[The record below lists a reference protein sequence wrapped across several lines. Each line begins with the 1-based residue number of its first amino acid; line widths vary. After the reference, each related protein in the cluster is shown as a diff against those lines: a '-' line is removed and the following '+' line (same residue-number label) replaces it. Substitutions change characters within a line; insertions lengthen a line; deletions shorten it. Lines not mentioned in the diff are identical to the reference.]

1 MTEFYPVEMKKC
13 DEEMYVLACILIC
26 VLIIDFIVV
35 MEYNRPIEDGID
47 SDNQLDQ
54 SVFVDVSP
62 LRCSLSFFTTA
73 WVLSHLQYLYEDF
86 SPEVFDTFTEHCMCF
101 VGFVTCLPAK
111 SIYTKLAKCRDIE

>member
-1 MTEFYPVEMKKC
+1 
-13 DEEMYVLACILIC
+13 
-26 VLIIDFIVV
+26 

-73 WVLSHLQYLYEDF
+73 WGLSCLQYLYEFVKDF
-86 SPEVFDTFTEHCMCF
+86 PPEVFDTFTEHLISCGHHISADRQF
-101 VGFVTCLPAK
+101 E
-111 SIYTKLAKCRDIE
+111 KLK